1 MEDLVSAAR
10 HGFAE
15 RFGATEDG
23 LWSAPGRANL
33 IGEHTD
39 YNGGFA
45 LPFAIDRRTVVAV
58 RSNGS
63 DVFRVASSLYDG
75 VVEGSFADLAAGTL
89 PTWVTYVLGMASVL
103 NEGRGV
109 GVARGAGV
117 ARGGDESPGADESC
131 GVGDPVGADIYIVSD
146 VPLGSGLSSSAA
158 LECAVGRAFNDLWG
172 LGLSTTQLAQ
182 AGQRAENVVVGT
194 PTGIMD
200 QSASLAGEADCAILL
215 DCRSNHTEVVP
226 LGFAAAHLTLLI
238 VDTREEHS
246 HAENGYAA
254 RRASCE
260 AGAAALG
267 VDLLRDVTLADLE
280 AAEAAL
286 DEETYRRV
294 RHVVTEDARVLQAVD
309 ILRAGSPAEIGPL
322 LTASHA
328 SLRDDFEVTTARLDL
343 VVNTA
348 LAHGALGARMTG
360 GGFGGSAIVLVDD
373 DAAGHVAEAIRS
385 AYVTE
390 GFPTPTIFPAV
401 ASAGA
406 RREA

>member
-1 MEDLVSAAR
+1 M
-10 HGFAE
+10 
-15 RFGATEDG
+15 
-23 LWSAPGRANL
+23 
-33 IGEHTD
+33 
-39 YNGGFA
+39 
-45 LPFAIDRRTVVAV
+45 
-58 RSNGS
+58 
-63 DVFRVASSLYDG
+63 
-75 VVEGSFADLAAGTL
+75 
-89 PTWVTYVLGMASVL
+89 
-103 NEGRGV
+103 
-109 GVARGAGV
+109 
-117 ARGGDESPGADESC
+117 
-131 GVGDPVGADIYIVSD
+131 
-146 VPLGSGLSSSAA
+146 
-158 LECAVGRAFNDLWG
+158 
-172 LGLSTTQLAQ
+172 
-182 AGQRAENVVVGT
+182 
-194 PTGIMD
+194 
-200 QSASLAGEADCAILL
+200 
-215 DCRSNHTEVVP
+215 
-226 LGFAAAHLTLLI
+226 
-238 VDTREEHS
+238 
-246 HAENGYAA
+246 
-254 RRASCE
+254 
-260 AGAAALG
+260 
-267 VDLLRDVTLADLE
+267 DLLRDVTLADLE
-280 AAEAAL
+280 VAKATL